1 MLPIARPASR
11 LVHARI
17 GLRTTANLPRWQS
30 LFAPALRHNLPSPP
44 TPPGSLLFPLR
55 RPAELLRLEGRSQ
68 TSLSDKRAILLLLL
82 PELRCHNF
90 ELRRGSRIELDV
102 DRVLLDS
109 THKRRHRYHHFFGPQ
124 LLQTQTRRPL
134 PEIATKIYTALP
146 PALSERLSH
155 LMDTVQTRLL
165 TASTTLNTLTG
176 YSPIEAIKEQNTLLE
191 TRLAEAQALVRTA
204 RATYKT
210 TNAKRATTQ
219 REVTTLLA
227 RKEMWSPTDLERFTQ
242 LYRQDHSLEQ
252 EVSAAAEA
260 LTDAEHAEQALGQQ
274 LNAGILKRYHE
285 EQIWSDRI
293 RRASTW
299 GTWGLMGVN
308 VLLFIVLQFVA
319 EPWKRRRLVLGV
331 VEEEKA
337 VLEGVTAELAGLKAA
352 LAQREATDAAADAA
366 TAAAAAAAAAAT
378 TPATPVVMEEETLVA
393 EPTEA
398 AEAEAAA
405 AVATAEA
412 TATGAAAAGEE
423 ALSAKLEEPAVQHEM
438 EREVASALEALKQEV
453 PTPKSW
459 REFLTDPALPAL
471 LKAKLVDL
479 YSERHIDLRMRDA
492 SILALEGAAAGAT
505 LAGGIALLLLRRT

>member
-1 MLPIARPASR
+1 
-11 LVHARI
+11 
-17 GLRTTANLPRWQS
+17 
-30 LFAPALRHNLPSPP
+30 
-44 TPPGSLLFPLR
+44 
-55 RPAELLRLEGRSQ
+55 
-68 TSLSDKRAILLLLL
+68 
-82 PELRCHNF
+82 
-90 ELRRGSRIELDV
+90 
-102 DRVLLDS
+102 
-109 THKRRHRYHHFFGPQ
+109 
-124 LLQTQTRRPL
+124 
-134 PEIATKIYTALP
+134 
-146 PALSERLSH
+146 
-155 LMDTVQTRLL
+155 MDTAQTRLL

-366 TAAAAAAAAAAT
+366 TAAAAAAAA
-378 TPATPVVMEEETLVA
+378 TPAPPVVMEEETFVP

-398 AEAEAAA
+398 AEA

-412 TATGAAAAGEE
+412 TAAGAAAAGEE
-423 ALSAKLEEPAVQHEM
+423 ALSAELEEPAVQHEM
-438 EREVASALEALKQEV
+438 EREVASALEALEQEV

-479 YSERHIDLRMRDA
+479 YSERHINLRMRDA

-505 LAGGIALLLLRRT
+505 LAGAIALLLLRRT

>member
-11 LVHARI
+11 LAHARI
-17 GLRTTANLPRWQS
+17 GLHTTANLRRWQPVAA
-30 LFAPALRHNLPSPP
+30 LALRHNLPSAFAPQRRLYSSGLPP
-44 TPPGSLLFPLR
+44 SSPPPPL
-55 RPAELLRLEGRSQ
+55 PSSSASKEEIKQASP
-68 TSLSDKRAILLLLL
+68 TSDPSMPSSDATTSSSTSAPNSNSTSSSSSSSTTNNDTTSTSSDPNSSKPN
-82 PELRCHNF
+82 PE
-90 ELRRGSRIELDV
+90 D
-102 DRVLLDS
+102 
-109 THKRRHRYHHFFGPQ
+109 
-124 LLQTQTRRPL
+124 PL
-134 PEIATKIYTALP
+134 PEMATKIYTALP
-146 PALSERLSH
+146 PALSEKLSH
-155 LMDTVQTRLL
+155 LMDTLQTRLL

-176 YSPIEAIKEQNTLLE
+176 YAPIEAIKHQNTLLE
-191 TRLAEAQALVRTA
+191 NRLAEAQSLVRTA
-204 RATYKT
+204 RVTYKT

-366 TAAAAAAAAAAT
+366 TKAAAVA
-378 TPATPVVMEEETLVA
+378 PVVIEEETLVT
-393 EPTEA
+393 EPTGVP
-398 AEAEAAA
+398 AAA
-405 AVATAEA
+405 AEA
-412 TATGAAAAGEE
+412 TAAGEE
-423 ALSAKLEEPAVQHEM
+423 SLGAKLKEPAVQHEM
-438 EREVASALEALKQEV
+438 EREVASALEALEQEV

-471 LKAKLVDL
+471 LKARLVDL

>member
-1 MLPIARPASR
+1 MPPIVRTASR
-11 LVHARI
+11 LAHARI
-17 GLRTTANLPRWQS
+17 GMHTTVNLRRWQPAVA
-30 LFAPALRHNLPSPP
+30 LALRLNAPPAAAPQRRLYASGLPPSFPPRPPPSSSASKEEIKQASPTSESFLPSSDAATSSSTSSSPSP
-44 TPPGSLLFPLR
+44 SSTTNNETDTATSSDPDSS
-55 RPAELLRLEGRSQ
+55 RPKLE
-68 TSLSDKRAILLLLL
+68 DPH
-82 PELRCHNF
+82 PE
-90 ELRRGSRIELDV
+90 
-102 DRVLLDS
+102 
-109 THKRRHRYHHFFGPQ
+109 T
-124 LLQTQTRRPL
+124 
-134 PEIATKIYTALP
+134 ATKIYTALP
-146 PALSERLSH
+146 PALSEKLSH
-155 LMDTVQTRLL
+155 LMDTLQTRLM

-176 YSPIEAIKEQNTLLE
+176 YAPIEVIKDQNTLLE
-191 TRLAEAQALVRTA
+191 NRLAEAQSLVRTA

-252 EVSAAAEA
+252 EVAAAAEA

-352 LAQREATDAAADAA
+352 LAQREAADAAADVAA
-366 TAAAAAAAAAAT
+366 K
-378 TPATPVVMEEETLVA
+378 
-393 EPTEA
+393 
-398 AEAEAAA
+398 
-405 AVATAEA
+405 
-412 TATGAAAAGEE
+412 ATGVAPPVTAGVTAAGEE
-423 ALSAKLEEPAVQHEM
+423 ALSAKLEEPAVKHEM
-438 EREVASALEALKQEV
+438 EREVSSALEVLEQEV

-459 REFLTDPALPAL
+459 RELITDPALPAL
-471 LKAKLVDL
+471 MKAGLVDL
-479 YSERHIDLRMRDA
+479 YSERRIDLRMRDA

>member
-1 MLPIARPASR
+1 MLPIARTASR
-11 LVHARI
+11 LAHARI
-17 GLRTTANLPRWQS
+17 GLHTTVNLRKWQ
-30 LFAPALRHNLPSPP
+30 PAAALGLRLNTPPAAASQHRLYSSGPPPFPPPLPPNSSASKEEIEQASPTSQSSLPSSDAATSSSTSSSSSPSSTTNDDTTTP
-44 TPPGSLLFPLR
+44 TPSDPKSSKPK
-55 RPAELLRLEGRSQ
+55 LE
-68 TSLSDKRAILLLLL
+68 DPH
-82 PELRCHNF
+82 PE
-90 ELRRGSRIELDV
+90 
-102 DRVLLDS
+102 
-109 THKRRHRYHHFFGPQ
+109 T
-124 LLQTQTRRPL
+124 
-134 PEIATKIYTALP
+134 ATKIYTALP
-146 PALSERLSH
+146 PALSEKLSH
-155 LMDTVQTRLL
+155 LMDTLQTRLL

-176 YSPIEAIKEQNTLLE
+176 YAPIEAIKDQNTLLE
-191 TRLAEAQALVRTA
+191 NRLAEAQSLVRTA

-252 EVSAAAEA
+252 EVAAAAEA

-337 VLEGVTAELAGLKAA
+337 VLEGVTAELAALKAA

-366 TAAAAAAAAAAT
+366 SKAAAAAPTVVGGEEMLVGEATRASPAT
-378 TPATPVVMEEETLVA
+378 TAT
-393 EPTEA
+393 
-398 AEAEAAA
+398 
-405 AVATAEA
+405 TAGR
-412 TATGAAAAGEE
+412 TAAGEE
-423 ALSAKLEEPAVQHEM
+423 TLSAKLEEPAFKHEM
-438 EREVASALEALKQEV
+438 EREVASALEALDQEV
-453 PTPKSW
+453 PTSKSW
-459 REFLTDPALPAL
+459 RDLLTDPALPAL
-471 LKAKLVDL
+471 LKARLFDL
-479 YSERHIDLRMRDA
+479 CSERRIDLRMRDA

>member
-1 MLPIARPASR
+1 MLPIARTASR
-11 LVHARI
+11 LAHARI
-17 GLRTTANLPRWQS
+17 GLHTTVNLRRWQPAAA
-30 LFAPALRHNLPSPP
+30 LALRLNNPPAAASQHRLYSSSPPPFSPPLPPSSSASKEEIKQASPTSESSLPSSDAATSSSTSPSSSP
-44 TPPGSLLFPLR
+44 SSTTNDDTTTPIS
-55 RPAELLRLEGRSQ
+55 
-68 TSLSDKRAILLLLL
+68 SD
-82 PELRCHNF
+82 PESF
-90 ELRRGSRIELDV
+90 
-102 DRVLLDS
+102 
-109 THKRRHRYHHFFGPQ
+109 KPK
-124 LLQTQTRRPL
+124 
-134 PEIATKIYTALP
+134 PEDPHPETATKIYTALP
-146 PALSERLSH
+146 PALSEKLSH
-155 LMDTVQTRLL
+155 LMDTLQTRLL

-176 YSPIEAIKEQNTLLE
+176 YAPIEAIKDQNTLLE
-191 TRLAEAQALVRTA
+191 NRLAEAQSLVRTA
-204 RATYKT
+204 RSTYKT

-252 EVSAAAEA
+252 EVAAAAEA

-337 VLEGVTAELAGLKAA
+337 VLEGVTAELAALKAA
-352 LAQREATDAAADAA
+352 LARREATDAAAD
-366 TAAAAAAAAAAT
+366 
-378 TPATPVVMEEETLVA
+378 ETLVGETTGA
-393 EPTEA
+393 SP
-398 AEAEAAA
+398 
-405 AVATAEA
+405 AT
-412 TATGAAAAGEE
+412 TATTAGRTAAGEE
-423 ALSAKLEEPAVQHEM
+423 TLSAKLEEPAFEHEM
-438 EREVASALEALKQEV
+438 EREVASALEAVDQEV
-453 PTPKSW
+453 PTSKSW
-459 REFLTDPALPAL
+459 RDLLTDPALPAL
-471 LKAKLVDL
+471 LKARLFDL
-479 YSERHIDLRMRDA
+479 CSERRIDLRMRDA

>member
-11 LVHARI
+11 LAHARI
-17 GLRTTANLPRWQS
+17 GLHTTANLRRWQPVAA
-30 LFAPALRHNLPSPP
+30 LALRHNLPSASAPQRRLYSSGLPP
-44 TPPGSLLFPLR
+44 FPPPPPPPSSSASNEEIKQASPTSASSLPSSDATVSSSATAPDSGS
-55 RPAELLRLEGRSQ
+55 
-68 TSLSDKRAILLLLL
+68 TSSSSSTTNNDTTTSSDRNSSKPK
-82 PELRCHNF
+82 PE
-90 ELRRGSRIELDV
+90 D
-102 DRVLLDS
+102 
-109 THKRRHRYHHFFGPQ
+109 
-124 LLQTQTRRPL
+124 PL

-146 PALSERLSH
+146 PALSEKLSH
-155 LMDTVQTRLL
+155 LMDTLQTRLL
-165 TASTTLNTLTG
+165 TASTTLNNLTG
-176 YSPIEAIKEQNTLLE
+176 YTPIEAIKHQNTLLE
-191 TRLAEAQALVRTA
+191 TRLAEAQSLVRTA

-366 TAAAAAAAAAAT
+366 AKAAAAA
-378 TPATPVVMEEETLVA
+378 PVVIEEETLVA
-393 EPTEA
+393 EPA
-398 AEAEAAA
+398 D
-405 AVATAEA
+405 A
-412 TATGAAAAGEE
+412 TATAAGATAAGEE
-423 ALSAKLEEPAVQHEM
+423 ALGAKLEEPAVQHEM
-438 EREVASALEALKQEV
+438 EREVASALEVLEQEV

-459 REFLTDPALPAL
+459 REFLADPALPAL
-471 LKAKLVDL
+471 LKARLVDL
-479 YSERHIDLRMRDA
+479 YSERRIDLRMRDA

>member
-1 MLPIARPASR
+1 MPQIVRTASR
-11 LVHARI
+11 LAHARV
-17 GLRTTANLPRWQS
+17 GLHTTVNLRRWQPVVA
-30 LFAPALRHNLPSPP
+30 LALRLNAPPAAAPQRRLYASGLPPSFPPPPPPSSSASKEEIDQASPTIESSLPSSDAATSSSTSSSYNETATATSSDPD
-44 TPPGSLLFPLR
+44 SS
-55 RPAELLRLEGRSQ
+55 RP
-68 TSLSDKRAILLLLL
+68 K
-82 PELRCHNF
+82 PEDPH
-90 ELRRGSRIELDV
+90 
-102 DRVLLDS
+102 
-109 THKRRHRYHHFFGPQ
+109 
-124 LLQTQTRRPL
+124 
-134 PEIATKIYTALP
+134 PETATKIYTALP
-146 PALSERLSH
+146 PALSEKLSH
-155 LMDTVQTRLL
+155 LMDTLQTRLM

-176 YSPIEAIKEQNTLLE
+176 YAPIEAIKEQNTLLE
-191 TRLAEAQALVRTA
+191 NRLAEAQSLVRTA

-252 EVSAAAEA
+252 EVAAAAEA

-366 TAAAAAAAAAAT
+366 AKATGVAPAAT
-378 TPATPVVMEEETLVA
+378 VVVT
-393 EPTEA
+393 
-398 AEAEAAA
+398 
-405 AVATAEA
+405 
-412 TATGAAAAGEE
+412 AAGED
-423 ALSAKLEEPAVQHEM
+423 ALSAKLEEPAVKHEM
-438 EREVASALEALKQEV
+438 EREVASALEVLDQEV

-459 REFLTDPALPAL
+459 RELITDPALPAL
-471 LKAKLVDL
+471 LKARLVDL
-479 YSERHIDLRMRDA
+479 YSERRIDLRMRDA

>member
-1 MLPIARPASR
+1 AVEYKSSLDAARQIAATEGYCSFFKGASANVRRGVAGAGVLSIYDQVQLLLFGKKVKGGSRPASR

-30 LFAPALRHNLPSPP
+30 LFAPALRHNLPSPSAPRRQPYSSGLPPFPPPPPPPPSSSASKDEVRQASP
-44 TPPGSLLFPLR
+44 TSEQSSSSSSSSSSSYPSSDATTSSS
-55 RPAELLRLEGRSQ
+55 AEAPDSSS
-68 TSLSDKRAILLLLL
+68 TSAASSSTQPTNDDTATTTSSDPNSSK
-82 PELRCHNF
+82 PKP
-90 ELRRGSRIELDV
+90 D
-102 DRVLLDS
+102 D
-109 THKRRHRYHHFFGPQ
+109 
-124 LLQTQTRRPL
+124 PL

-204 RATYKT
+204 RVTYKT

-308 VLLFIVLQFVA
+308 VLLFIVLQFIA

-378 TPATPVVMEEETLVA
+378 
-393 EPTEA
+393 
-398 AEAEAAA
+398 AAA
-405 AVATAEA
+405 T
-412 TATGAAAAGEE
+412 
-423 ALSAKLEEPAVQHEM
+423 
-438 EREVASALEALKQEV
+438 
-453 PTPKSW
+453 
-459 REFLTDPALPAL
+459 
-471 LKAKLVDL
+471 
-479 YSERHIDLRMRDA
+479 
-492 SILALEGAAAGAT
+492 
-505 LAGGIALLLLRRT
+505 

>member
-1 MLPIARPASR
+1 MHPIARPASR
-11 LVHARI
+11 LAHAR
-17 GLRTTANLPRWQS
+17 LRTANLSRWQP
-30 LFAPALRHNLPSPP
+30 LAALPLRHSLPSPSRRLYSGLPPIFTPPPPPP
-44 TPPGSLLFPLR
+44 TPSSSASEEESK
-55 RPAELLRLEGRSQ
+55 PASPTSTTSSGDSATRS
-68 TSLSDKRAILLLLL
+68 SDAASSSSTTA
-82 PELRCHNF
+82 P
-90 ELRRGSRIELDV
+90 
-102 DRVLLDS
+102 DS
-109 THKRRHRYHHFFGPQ
+109 TSSSSSSSSSSESRSSTTPED
-124 LLQTQTRRPL
+124 PL
-134 PEIATKIYTALP
+134 PDTATKTYTALP
-146 PALSERLSH
+146 PALSEKLSH
-155 LMDTVQTRLL
+155 LMDTLQTRLL

-176 YSPIEAIKEQNTLLE
+176 YAPIETIKSQNTLLE
-191 TRLAEAQALVRTA
+191 TRLAQAQDLVRTA
-204 RATYKT
+204 RLTYKT

-319 EPWKRRRLVLGV
+319 EPWKRRRLVRGV

-352 LAQREATDAAADAA
+352 LAQRDEALEDAAADSVAVS
-366 TAAAAAAAAAAT
+366 T
-378 TPATPVVMEEETLVA
+378 T
-393 EPTEA
+393 
-398 AEAEAAA
+398 A
-405 AVATAEA
+405 AVATPAAVVEETPLAAAEP
-412 TATGAAAAGEE
+412 TATTEE
-423 ALSAKLEEPAVQHEM
+423 AEELLAAKVEEPAVQHEM
-438 EREVASALEALKQEV
+438 EREVASALEVLDKEV
-453 PTPKSW
+453 PEAKPW
-459 REFLTDPALPAL
+459 RELLSNPEF
-471 LKAKLVDL
+471 LKARIADL
-479 YSERHIDLRMRDA
+479 YSDRRIDLRMRDA

-505 LAGGIALLLLRRT
+505 FAAALALLLVRRT

>member
-11 LVHARI
+11 LAHARI
-17 GLRTTANLPRWQS
+17 GLQTTANLRRWQPVAA
-30 LFAPALRHNLPSPP
+30 LALRHNSPSASAPQRRLYSSGLPPFPPPPPPPSSSASKEEIKQASP
-44 TPPGSLLFPLR
+44 
-55 RPAELLRLEGRSQ
+55 
-68 TSLSDKRAILLLLL
+68 TSDSSIPSSDATTSSSATA
-82 PELRCHNF
+82 PE
-90 ELRRGSRIELDV
+90 S
-102 DRVLLDS
+102 DS
-109 THKRRHRYHHFFGPQ
+109 TSSSSSSSTTNNDTVTSSDLNSSKAKPED
-124 LLQTQTRRPL
+124 PL

-146 PALSERLSH
+146 PALSEKLSH
-155 LMDTVQTRLL
+155 LMDTLQTRLL

-176 YSPIEAIKEQNTLLE
+176 YTPIEAIKHQNTLLE
-191 TRLAEAQALVRTA
+191 TRLAEAQSLVRTA

-352 LAQREATDAAADAA
+352 LAQREATDATADAA
-366 TAAAAAAAAAAT
+366 AKAAAAA
-378 TPATPVVMEEETLVA
+378 PVVMEEETLVA
-393 EPTEA
+393 EP
-398 AEAEAAA
+398 AEAVA
-405 AVATAEA
+405 ATAGA
-412 TATGAAAAGEE
+412 TAGATVAGEE
-423 ALSAKLEEPAVQHEM
+423 ALGAKLEEPAVQHEM
-438 EREVASALEALKQEV
+438 EREVTSALEVLEQEV

-459 REFLTDPALPAL
+459 REFLTDPALPTL
-471 LKAKLVDL
+471 LKARLVDL
-479 YSERHIDLRMRDA
+479 YSERRIDLRMRDA

>member
-11 LVHARI
+11 LAHARI
-17 GLRTTANLPRWQS
+17 GLHTTVNLRRWQPVAA
-30 LFAPALRHNLPSPP
+30 LALRVNIPPAAAPQRRLYSSSFPPSPP
-44 TPPGSLLFPLR
+44 PPPPPSASASREEIKQASPTSESSLPSSDDPTSSSATAPKSNSTPS
-55 RPAELLRLEGRSQ
+55 SSSSSST
-68 TSLSDKRAILLLLL
+68 TSNDTTTATSSDPDSSKPNIDDPN
-82 PELRCHNF
+82 PE
-90 ELRRGSRIELDV
+90 
-102 DRVLLDS
+102 
-109 THKRRHRYHHFFGPQ
+109 T
-124 LLQTQTRRPL
+124 
-134 PEIATKIYTALP
+134 ATKIYTALP
-146 PALSERLSH
+146 PALSEKLSH
-155 LMDTVQTRLL
+155 LMDTLQTRLL

-176 YSPIEAIKEQNTLLE
+176 YSPIEAIKDQNTLLE
-191 TRLAEAQALVRTA
+191 IRLAEAQSLVRTA

-252 EVSAAAEA
+252 EVAAAAEA

-352 LAQREATDAAADAA
+352 LAQREATDAAADVAA
-366 TAAAAAAAAAAT
+366 KAAAAAPAAIG
-378 TPATPVVMEEETLVA
+378 EETLVA
-393 EPTEA
+393 EATEA
-398 AEAEAAA
+398 APA
-405 AVATAEA
+405 ATAA
-412 TATGAAAAGEE
+412 TASLTAAGEE
-423 ALSAKLEEPAVQHEM
+423 ALGANFEEPAVKHEV
-438 EREVASALEALKQEV
+438 EREFASALEALEQEV
-453 PTPKSW
+453 PTSKSW
-459 REFLTDPALPAL
+459 RELFADPAL
-471 LKAKLVDL
+471 LKARLVDL
-479 YSERHIDLRMRDA
+479 YSERRIDLRMRDA